1 MRVLLVGDY
10 PPPYGGIAVH
20 LQHLTRTL
28 PQEGIACRV
37 LNIGPNRRLP
47 SPEYDSVRG
56 PREFLRCL
64 IQYARAGYL
73 LHLFTNGENRKSWM
87 LTLLVG
93 LAGRTLGTP
102 TVVTITS
109 GGAPAYLASVGSS
122 LRWMARLAVA
132 LPAAVVCRT
141 EAIADA
147 LRPWRTANVSVIPA
161 FSLAR
166 LRPAE
171 RPPEDVI
178 AFALAHGPL
187 LVSVAILRREYDL
200 PTLLQAFRD
209 LRKQH
214 QAAGLVIVGG
224 GPDETRVRELIELWQ
239 LGEAVLLTGWVT
251 HETCLAIIREADLF
265 VRTTLYDGDASS
277 VREALA
283 LGVPVVASRTD
294 FRPAGPTLFTP
305 GDPDALHAALVET
318 LAVGGGRRRASRR
331 RATLTA
337 PPAGDRALVALYR
350 SLSPSSSRVPAGRRG
365 GARRSREAS

>member
-1 MRVLLVGDY
+1 VRVLLVGDY

-37 LNIGPNRRLP
+37 LNIGPNRRVP
-47 SPEYDSVRG
+47 NPEYEAVRG
-56 PREFLRCL
+56 PAEFLRRL
-64 IQYARAGYL
+64 IQYGRAGYL

-87 LTLLVG
+87 LALLVG
-93 LAGRTLGTP
+93 LAGRIMRTP

-109 GGAPAYLASVGSS
+109 GGAPGYLGSAGS
-122 LRWMARLAVA
+122 WIRFIARWAIV

-147 LRPWRTANVSVIPA
+147 MRRWRPGDLSVIPA
-161 FSLAR
+161 FSPTR

-171 RPPEDVI
+171 RPPQDVV
-178 AFALAHGPL
+178 AFASAHGPL
-187 LVSVAILRREYDL
+187 LVSVAILRSEYDL

-214 QAAGLVIVGG
+214 PAAGLVIVGG
-224 GPDETRVRELIELWQ
+224 GQDEARVRELIELWQ
-239 LGEAVLLTGWVT
+239 LGDAVLLTGWVT
-251 HETCLAIIREADLF
+251 HETCLAIIRESDVF

-283 LGVPVVASRTD
+283 LGVPVVASRTA
-294 FRPAGPTLFTP
+294 FRPIGPILFTP
-305 GDPDALHAALVET
+305 GDPDGLHAALVET
-318 LAVGGGRRRASRR
+318 LAVGGARRRASL
-331 RATLTA
+331 AA
-337 PPAGDRALVALYR
+337 PPASDEPLVALYR
-350 SLSPSSSRVPAGRRG
+350 SLSPVSARVPAGRCG
-365 GARRSREAS
+365 GARLSRKAS

>member
-1 MRVLLVGDY
+1 MSRFPTEL
-10 PPPYGGIAVH
+10 
-20 LQHLTRTL
+20 
-28 PQEGIACRV
+28 
-37 LNIGPNRRLP
+37 RR
-47 SPEYDSVRG
+47 
-56 PREFLRCL
+56 
-64 IQYARAGYL
+64 
-73 LHLFTNGENRKSWM
+73 
-87 LTLLVG
+87 
-93 LAGRTLGTP
+93 
-102 TVVTITS
+102 
-109 GGAPAYLASVGSS
+109 
-122 LRWMARLAVA
+122 
-132 LPAAVVCRT
+132 
-141 EAIADA
+141 
-147 LRPWRTANVSVIPA
+147 WRTAGLSVIPA
-161 FSLAR
+161 FSLTR

-171 RPPEDVI
+171 RPPEDVT
-178 AFALAHGPL
+178 AFALTHGPL
-187 LVSVAILRREYDL
+187 LVCVAILRREYDL

-214 QAAGLVIVGG
+214 AAAGLVIVGG
-224 GPDETRVRELIELWQ
+224 GQDEARVRELIELWQ
-239 LGEAVLLTGWVT
+239 LGGAVLLTGWVT

-305 GDPDALHAALVET
+305 GDPDSLHAALVET

>member
-1 MRVLLVGDY
+1 VRILLVGDY

-28 PQEGIACRV
+28 PQEGIHCRV
-37 LNIGPNRRLP
+37 LNIGPNRRLR

-56 PREFLRCL
+56 PREFLRRL
-64 IQYARAGYL
+64 ILYARAGYL
-73 LHLFTNGENRKSWM
+73 LHLFTNGENPKSWM

-93 LAGRTLGTP
+93 LAGRILGTP
-102 TVVTITS
+102 AVVTITS
-109 GGAPAYLASVGSS
+109 GGAPAYLASAGSW
-122 LRWMARLAVA
+122 LRFTARVAVA

-141 EAIADA
+141 QAIADA
-147 LRPWRTANVSVIPA
+147 LRPWRTGNLSVIPA

-166 LRPAE
+166 LRAAE

-178 AFALAHGPL
+178 AFALAHSPL

-214 QAAGLVIVGG
+214 PAAGLVIVGG
-224 GPDETRVRELIELWQ
+224 GEDEARVRELIELWQ

-305 GDPDALHAALVET
+305 GDPEALHAALVET
-318 LAVGGGRRRASRR
+318 LAVGAARRRASRR
-331 RATLTA
+331 AKLAA
-337 PPAGDRALVALYR
+337 PPAGDRSLLALYR
-350 SLSPSSSRVPAGRRG
+350 SLSPAPARVPVGRRG
-365 GARRSREAS
+365 RARPSREAS

>member
-1 MRVLLVGDY
+1 VRVLLVGDY

-305 GDPDALHAALVET
+305 GDPEALHAALVES
-318 LAVGGGRRRASRR
+318 LAVAGGRRRAGRR
-331 RATLTA
+331 RTRLAA
-337 PPAGDRALVALYR
+337 PPASDQALVALYR
-350 SLSPSSSRVPAGRRG
+350 SLSSASAPVPAGRRG
-365 GARRSREAS
+365 RARPSREAS